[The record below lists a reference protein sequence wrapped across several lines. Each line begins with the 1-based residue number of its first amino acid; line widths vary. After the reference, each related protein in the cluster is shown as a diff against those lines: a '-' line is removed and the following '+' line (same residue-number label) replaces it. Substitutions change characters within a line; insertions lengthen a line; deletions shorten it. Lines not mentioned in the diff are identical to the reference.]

1 MIAFVLN
8 NYTASNKVINNNR
21 AGFMRMVVASGSL
34 GDRFHGV
41 GE

>member
-8 NYTASNKVINNNR
+8 NYSVKQGNNNK
-21 AGFMRMVVASGSL
+21 AGFMGMVGASGSL